1 MPSILGILQGF
12 PRFGPVADLSPVTTS
27 SPQTVAPASSPLPGP
42 AASVEAIRLQLRSW
56 PEVEDYLRGC
66 KGVIVPLGSTEQH
79 GPTGAIGTDAL
90 TAEAVALEVGR
101 RTGVLVT
108 PVQAFGMAEHHLG
121 FAGTISLQPS
131 TLLAVIHDVVL
142 SLARHGFERI
152 FVINGHG
159 GNIATT
165 RAAFA
170 EAYATAASRGLAG
183 SPGLRC
189 QLANWF
195 MAGPVMREARER
207 YGKREGHHATP
218 SEIALTLHLE
228 PSLVAKQRPLP
239 EPPPA
244 GPIHGPED
252 FRRRHPDGR
261 MGSDPF
267 LASADDGQRFLELAA
282 EALSQDLETFL
293 SE

>member
-1 MPSILGILQGF
+1 MPSTA
-12 PRFGPVADLSPVTTS
+12 PAPSTVPGPVASN
-27 SPQTVAPASSPLPGP
+27 
-42 AASVEAIRLQLRSW
+42 EAIRLQLRSW
-56 PEVEDYLRGC
+56 PEVEEYLARC
-66 KGVIVPLGSTEQH
+66 RGVIVPLGSTEQH

-108 PVQAFGMAEHHLG
+108 PAQAFGMAEHHLG

-131 TLLAVIHDVVL
+131 TLLAVLHDVVL

-152 FVINGHG
+152 YVINGHG
-159 GNIATT
+159 GNIATA

-170 EAYATAASRGLAG
+170 QAYGTAAARGL
-183 SPGLRC
+183 PGAERLRC
-189 QLANWF
+189 RLANWF
-195 MAGPVMREARER
+195 TAGPVMREARDR
-207 YGKREGHHATP
+207 YGEREGHHATP

-228 PSLVAKQRPLP
+228 PSLSAKQRPLP
-239 EPPPA
+239 EAAPA

-267 LASADDGQRFLELAA
+267 LATADDGARFLELAA
-282 EALSQDLETFL
+282 AALGEDLAAFLGPEGEAG
-293 SE
+293 

>member
-1 MPSILGILQGF
+1 MTISPS
-12 PRFGPVADLSPVTTS
+12 T
-27 SPQTVAPASSPLPGP
+27 
-42 AASVEAIRLQLRSW
+42 EAIRLQLRSW
-56 PEVEDYLRGC
+56 PEVETYLTHC

-108 PVQAFGMAEHHLG
+108 PTQAFGMAEHHLD
-121 FAGTISLQPS
+121 FAGTISLQPA
-131 TLLAVIHDVVL
+131 TLLAVLHDVVL

-159 GNIATT
+159 GNIATA

-170 EAYATAASRGLAG
+170 QAYGTATARGL
-183 SPGLRC
+183 PHPERLRC
-189 QLANWF
+189 RLANWF
-195 MAGPVMREARER
+195 TAAPVMREARQR
-207 YGKREGHHATP
+207 YGEKEGHHATP

-228 PSLVAKQRPLP
+228 PSLVEKQRPLP
-239 EPPPA
+239 EPAPA
-244 GPIHGPED
+244 GPIHGPAD

-267 LASADDGQRFLELAA
+267 LASPDHGKTFLDLAA
-282 EALSQDLETFL
+282 TALAEDLTAFL
-293 SE
+293 AE

>member
-1 MPSILGILQGF
+1 MTP
-12 PRFGPVADLSPVTTS
+12 LSN
-27 SPQTVAPASSPLPGP
+27 
-42 AASVEAIRLQLRSW
+42 EAIRLQLRSW
-56 PEVEDYLRGC
+56 PEVEDYLTSC

-108 PVQAFGMAEHHLG
+108 PAQAFGMAEHHLG
-121 FAGTISLQPS
+121 FPGTISLQPS
-131 TLLAVIHDVVL
+131 TLLALLHDVVL

-152 FVINGHG
+152 YVINGHG
-159 GNIATT
+159 GNIATS

-170 EAYATAASRGLAG
+170 EAYGTAGARGLPVADR
-183 SPGLRC
+183 LRC
-189 QLANWF
+189 RLANWF
-195 MAGPVMREARER
+195 TAGPVMREARSL
-207 YGKREGHHATP
+207 YGEREGHHATP

-228 PSLVAKQRPLP
+228 PSLSSKQRPLDD
-239 EPPPA
+239 PPAA
-244 GPIHGPED
+244 GPIHGPDD

-267 LASADDGQRFLELAA
+267 LARADHGERFLDLAA
-282 EALSQDLETFL
+282 TALAGDLLAFL
-293 SE
+293 AEPSA

>member
-1 MPSILGILQGF
+1 MTEMPSTARSEAGL
-12 PRFGPVADLSPVTTS
+12 PGPVADL
-27 SPQTVAPASSPLPGP
+27 A
-42 AASVEAIRLQLRSW
+42 AIRLQLRSW
-56 PEVEDYLRGC
+56 PEVEAYLERC
-66 KGVIVPLGSTEQH
+66 RGVIVPLGSTEQH

-108 PVQAFGMAEHHLG
+108 PAQNFGMAEHHLG
-121 FAGTISLQPS
+121 FAGTVSLQPS
-131 TLLAVIHDVVL
+131 TLLAVLHDVVL

-159 GNIATT
+159 GNIATA

-170 EAYATAASRGLAG
+170 QAHGTAAARGLPVAER
-183 SPGLRC
+183 LRC

-195 MAGPVMREARER
+195 MAGPVMQEARSL
-207 YGKREGHHATP
+207 YGDREGHHATP

-228 PSLVAKQRPLP
+228 PTLLAKHRPLD
-239 EPPPA
+239 EPAPA
-244 GPIHGPED
+244 GPIHGPDD

-267 LASADDGQRFLELAA
+267 LAQPDHGERFLDLAA
-282 EALSQDLETFL
+282 TALSTDLERFL
-293 SE
+293 AE

>member
-1 MPSILGILQGF
+1 MTRL
-12 PRFGPVADLSPVTTS
+12 
-27 SPQTVAPASSPLPGP
+27 ASD
-42 AASVEAIRLQLRSW
+42 EIRLQLRSW
-56 PEVEDYLRGC
+56 PEVEAYLAGC

-108 PVQAFGMAEHHLG
+108 PAQAFGMAEHHLG

-131 TLLAVIHDVVL
+131 TLLAVLHDVVL

-152 FVINGHG
+152 YVINGHG
-159 GNIATT
+159 GNIATS

-170 EAYATAASRGLAG
+170 EAYATASDRGLPVA
-183 SPGLRC
+183 PRLRC
-189 QLANWF
+189 RLANWF
-195 MAGPVMREARER
+195 TAGPVMKEARTL
-207 YGKREGHHATP
+207 YGEREGHHATP

-228 PSLVAKQRPLP
+228 PSLISKQRPLD

-244 GPIHGPED
+244 GPIHGPDD

-267 LASADDGQRFLELAA
+267 LAQANHGERFLDLAATALADDLRAFLE
-282 EALSQDLETFL
+282 EADA
-293 SE
+293 

>member
-1 MPSILGILQGF
+1 MTHSPTLF
-12 PRFGPVADLSPVTTS
+12 PAD
-27 SPQTVAPASSPLPGP
+27 
-42 AASVEAIRLQLRSW
+42 AIRLQLRSW
-56 PEVEDYLRGC
+56 PEVETYLEGC

-90 TAEAVALEVGR
+90 TAEAVALAVGQ

-121 FAGTISLQPS
+121 FAGTISLQPA
-131 TLLAVIHDVVL
+131 TLLAVLHDVVL

-159 GNIATT
+159 GNIATA

-170 EAYATAASRGLAG
+170 QAYGTAASRGLPQAER
-183 SPGLRC
+183 LRC
-189 QLANWF
+189 RLANWF
-195 MAGPVMREARER
+195 TAQPVLKEARER
-207 YGKREGHHATP
+207 YGEREGHHATP

-228 PSLVAKQRPLP
+228 PSLEAKQRPLP
-239 EPPPA
+239 EPAPA
-244 GPIHGPED
+244 GPIHGPDD

-267 LASADDGQRFLELAA
+267 LARADHGQVFLDLAA
-282 EALSQDLETFL
+282 EALAEDLRAFL
-293 SE
+293 AE